1 MGDPVV
7 GIHSLDRL
15 YTLYRD
21 DLLIAPFMGLLTY
34 PLQIRYLDS
43 PFLERLY
50 WEPLFEDVLLTAPL
64 WWPYFR
70 FYENALNSG
79 INILQVCADRWS
91 RKIFNLFKKLGR
103 YHYLSTAIEQKLQPY
118 VHTFI
123 YSFFGI
129 LCNTI
134 VLHVMQ
140 NKRLR

>member
-103 YHYLSTAIEQKLQPY
+103 YHSPCFIPVKCYDLKWWEKLLQE
-118 VHTFI
+118 VDLLDLTFM
-123 YSFFGI
+123 F
-129 LCNTI
+129 
-134 VLHVMQ
+134 
-140 NKRLR
+140 